1 MGGLFSA
8 YGAYQQGKAARNA
21 ARYNAQVAENN
32 AKITE
37 YQKADVARQAE
48 DKKLEIRQYQAKL
61 KAQGRTGYA
70 AGNVALG
77 SGSPADFEANIAE
90 LAEQD
95 IMDTEYNKK
104 QNIWGLNIEKQNY
117 YSQANLLRTSGDN
130 QYKAGLMGMGTSL
143 LSTGHKFGD
152 KLWGR

>member
-1 MGGLFSA
+1 MCEPTTVIGVMGGLFSA

-61 KAQGRTGYA
+61 KPQ
-70 AGNVALG
+70 
-77 SGSPADFEANIAE
+77 
-90 LAEQD
+90 
-95 IMDTEYNKK
+95 
-104 QNIWGLNIEKQNY
+104 
-117 YSQANLLRTSGDN
+117 
-130 QYKAGLMGMGTSL
+130 
-143 LSTGHKFGD
+143 
-152 KLWGR
+152 